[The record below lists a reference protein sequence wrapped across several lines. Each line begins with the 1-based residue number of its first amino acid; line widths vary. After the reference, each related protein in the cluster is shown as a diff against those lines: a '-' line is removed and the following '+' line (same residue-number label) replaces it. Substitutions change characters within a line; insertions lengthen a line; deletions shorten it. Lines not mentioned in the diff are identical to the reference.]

1 MSLPGGIEVNGGMN
15 PSFIGAQN
23 RVCGAAVNQYA
34 AVKIDST
41 GRRVML
47 AAGDSGALMVGIAMS
62 RTTAAG
68 QMLMVLELYGIEG
81 YMISDG
87 TTAITAGEL
96 VSPSATVP
104 GAVFEDAGDPVGTAL
119 QDVAA
124 TPGLLVLVI

>member
-1 MSLPGGIEVNGGMN
+1 MSAPGGIEINTAMN
-15 PSFIGAQN
+15 PGFIGAQQ

-47 AAGDSGALMVGIAMS
+47 AAGDAANLMVGIALNT
-62 RTTAAG
+62 TTAAG
-68 QMLMVLELYGIEG
+68 QILMVLELYGIES

-96 VSPSATVP
+96 VSPSATVA
-104 GAVFEDAGDPVGTAL
+104 GAVFEDTGDPVGTAL
-119 QDVAA
+119 QDIAA
-124 TPGLLVLVI
+124 TAGLIVLVI